1 MQQSMKSK
9 ILEVKKIIQN
19 AKYLVAF
26 TGAGISV
33 ESGIPP
39 YRGKNG
45 IWEKYDPQIFDINYF
60 FQHPEKAWG
69 IKKILL
75 KLMQKAKPNDAHLAL
90 AKLENK
96 GILKSIVTQ
105 NIDYLH
111 QRAGNKNVL
120 EFHGTMKTATC
131 MNNKCKKQ
139 YKTENI
145 DLKEIPPKCKL
156 CGTVLKP
163 DICFFGENPDIE
175 IQKKSFNEAIKCDVM
190 LVIGT
195 TGEVHP
201 ARLIPRAAKQD
212 GATIIEINTKNTSL
226 NHDGITDIFLKGK
239 AGEILNK
246 LINS

>member
-39 YRGKNG
+39 FRGKNG

-69 IKKILL
+69 VKKILL
-75 KLMQKAKPNDAHLAL
+75 ELMQKAKPNDAHLAL
-90 AKLENK
+90 AKLEDK
-96 GILKSIVTQ
+96 SILKSIVTQ

-111 QRAGNKNVL
+111 QRAGNRNVL

-131 MNNKCKKQ
+131 MNDKCKKQ

-163 DICFFGENPDIE
+163 DICFFGENPNIK

-190 LVIGT
+190 IIIGT
-195 TGEVHP
+195 SGCVFPASEVPNLANQNGE
-201 ARLIPRAAKQD
+201 
-212 GATIIEINTKNTSL
+212 TIIEINTENSL
-226 NHDGITDIFLKGK
+226 LNSLGIN

-246 LINS
+246 LID